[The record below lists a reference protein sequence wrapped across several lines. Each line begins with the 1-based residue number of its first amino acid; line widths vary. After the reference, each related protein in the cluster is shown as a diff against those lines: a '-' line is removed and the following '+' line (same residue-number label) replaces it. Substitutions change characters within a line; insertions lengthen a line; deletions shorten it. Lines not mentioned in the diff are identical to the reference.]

1 MFGRVALTLVI
12 ADQFSRRM
20 FVNYLALKKDQM
32 ANYEIR
38 KVMRTWPNPKPFLG
52 PHEKPN
58 SYFWC

>member
-1 MFGRVALTLVI
+1 
-12 ADQFSRRM
+12 M

-32 ANYEIR
+32 ANYEIS